1 MQFWNCDAHL
11 RDNPPFTSTSKSMGA
26 FSEWTFTKKAG
37 LVKFGTGYLSIG
49 HETGSKRIECLVTR
63 FSRCVQLTKNW
74 LFPGEFAGS
83 HIFRANMPT
92 FVECCSW
99 FSMQTQWIC
108 CMKPSGISWMIRE
121 VNQKPSNTWNGH
133 GKHSYMMATWQY
145 EQCSK
150 SVVDGWWLYG
160 TNNYHHGKPRCL
172 ANQCQRKLRRY
183 RGTASRDLAATCAS
197 PEMQVSWGWKFGWYN
212 WHIGFTSY
220 HIYG

>member
-1 MQFWNCDAHL
+1 MKESITNVDWSSLFYIIDVPYFVIFVA
-11 RDNPPFTSTSKSMGA
+11 
-26 FSEWTFTKKAG
+26 
-37 LVKFGTGYLSIG
+37 GYLSIG

-63 FSRCVQLTKNW
+63 FSRCVQIIWSSACTKNW
-74 LFPGEFAGS
+74 LFPGEFGGS

-92 FVECCSW
+92 FVECCSTSW

-150 SVVDGWWLYG
+150 SMVDDYMERTTIIMGNPVLGQPMSTKTSQIPWNCFRWS
-160 TNNYHHGKPRCL
+160 C
-172 ANQCQRKLRRY
+172 CDLRIAWDAGVLGMN
-183 RGTASRDLAATCAS
+183 RGDTFD
-197 PEMQVSWGWKFGWYN
+197 
-212 WHIGFTSY
+212 I
-220 HIYG
+220 